1 MTGSIWSNIK
11 MNKSLNRE
19 IIWELNTP
27 EQLITSTQVI
37 RNSFKT
43 VAAEFGLTEQNCP
56 AHPSF
61 ITLERLND
69 LKSKG
74 AQFFG
79 LFTSGQQIGFVTIEK
94 AYAETY
100 YIEKLAVLPEYRHL
114 GHGKTLVRFA
124 QNYIRNN
131 GGRKISITVIDEHT
145 VLKKW
150 YQELG
155 FSEIGTKTFPHLP
168 FTVCFMEMELNNQ
181 E

>member
-1 MTGSIWSNIK
+1 
-11 MNKSLNRE
+11 MNKSLNKD
-19 IIWELNTP
+19 IIWELKTP
-27 EQLITSTQVI
+27 EQLVTSIQVI
-37 RNSFKT
+37 RDSFKT

-56 AHPSF
+56 THPSF
-61 ITLERLND
+61 ITPDRLND

-74 AQFFG
+74 GLFFG
-79 LFTSGQQIGFVTIEK
+79 LFTSGQQIGFVAIEK
-94 AYAETY
+94 ADMELY
-100 YIEKLAVLPEYRHL
+100 YIEKLAVLPGYRHL

-155 FSEIGTKTFPHLP
+155 FSEIDTKTFPHLP
-168 FTVCFMEMELNNQ
+168 FTVCFMEMEL